1 MLVVNLSISVLGLI
15 TPKIYS
21 FHEKRKVRIMES
33 KERTGEDQEKL
44 QSTESGTI
52 YDKTKSVSEE
62 HSENQND
69 DDNEKLKS
77 TLEIGAEHED
87 EMEEVLSER
96 VKEVNYI

>member
-1 MLVVNLSISVLGLI
+1 
-15 TPKIYS
+15 
-21 FHEKRKVRIMES
+21 MES

-96 VKEVNYI
+96 VKEVNYISSFKQYYHYSIIAYNIIPFQYSL